1 MLVGVNRFAILAVKH
16 DAGDGV
22 MFSVAQ
28 RNEGRSDT
36 ALRRKFLRRTRED
49 EKWLAAWFFS
59 NVDVA
64 PAHGLA
70 NAGTECLGDSFFRG
84 KTRGEMAR
92 GKFHRHR
99 IFNLTI
105 GKDAAQKPI
114 AEAIHR
120 TLNSRAFHKIDADSK
135 HVHPG

>member
-59 NVDVA
+59 NIDVA

-70 NAGTECLGDSFFRG
+70 NAGAECFGDSFFRG
-84 KTRGEMAR
+84 KTRGKMAR
-92 GKFHRHR
+92 REFHRHR
-99 IFNLTI
+99 ILDFALSKNTI
-105 GKDAAQKPI
+105 KKSVTKPI
-114 AEAIHR
+114 H
-120 TLNSRAFHKIDADSK
+120 
-135 HVHPG
+135 